1 MKEASKNP
9 ILMAMEF
16 YIIKIK
22 LWCILEIGLTVS
34 LMEKVKKYMKMEQLI
49 EETFSMENGMAM
61 ASINGKMV
69 VFIRDN
75 FTRELCM
82 GMVISLT

>member
-1 MKEASKNP
+1 M
-9 ILMAMEF
+9 
-16 YIIKIK
+16 
-22 LWCILEIGLTVS
+22 V
-34 LMEKVKKYMKMEQLI
+34 KVKKYIKMPRLI